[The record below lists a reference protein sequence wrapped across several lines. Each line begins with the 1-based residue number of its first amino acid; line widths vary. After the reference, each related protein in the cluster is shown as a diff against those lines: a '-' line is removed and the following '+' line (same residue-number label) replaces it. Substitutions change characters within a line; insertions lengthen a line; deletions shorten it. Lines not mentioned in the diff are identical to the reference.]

1 MTIGE
6 PTWAEGQSATTRAT
20 SAIHHAHQPASH
32 ARDVAA
38 PGSTGSIAAA
48 ASESEMSGGI
58 AGSAATLAG
67 TVQTAT
73 VPKWSHTIG
82 AVTRP
87 HAQATTSTSQS
98 PRGTG

>member
-1 MTIGE
+1 MTAGDE
-6 PTWAEGQSATTRAT
+6 TCAEGQLATTRAT

-32 ARDVAA
+32 ASAVAA

-67 TVQTAT
+67 TVQSGDPAEVEPHDRRRDEAAREGDDEH
-73 VPKWSHTIG
+73 VPEP
-82 AVTRP
+82 A
-87 HAQATTSTSQS
+87 
-98 PRGTG
+98 GTG